1 MISIIYAGNQSGTC
15 YGIFKLLTQKLENK
29 EKYIFNL
36 QLIKEDILILEKGY
50 KHELTDKQN
59 KFINIISQS
68 DTLIFIYPL
77 YWLNMP
83 MLLKGF
89 IDMTFWPNEAFSFKN
104 KQYYK
109 NGLWKDKKAIVIYT
123 IGGSEWFNLL
133 NLNLGYRVLKYPLNL
148 VGISNIKKFYIDQLN
163 RSNKQSVN
171 KKVNSLVEKVM
182 KSI

>member
-1 MISIIYAGNQSGTC
+1 MLWN
-15 YGIFKLLTQKLENK
+15 FKLLTQKLENK

-59 KFINIISQS
+59 KFINIINQS

-89 IDMTFWPNEAFSFKN
+89 IDMTF
-104 KQYYK
+104 
-109 NGLWKDKKAIVIYT
+109 GLMR
-123 IGGSEWFNLL
+123 LL
-133 NLNLGYRVLKYPLNL
+133 VSKIN
-148 VGISNIKKFYIDQLN
+148 NIIKRFME
-163 RSNKQSVN
+163 R
-171 KKVNSLVEKVM
+171 
-182 KSI
+182 

>member
-59 KFINIISQS
+59 KFINIINQS

-89 IDMTFWPNEAFSFKN
+89 IDMTFWPNEAFSFKIN
-104 KQYYK
+104 
-109 NGLWKDKKAIVIYT
+109 
-123 IGGSEWFNLL
+123 
-133 NLNLGYRVLKYPLNL
+133 
-148 VGISNIKKFYIDQLN
+148 NIIKRFME
-163 RSNKQSVN
+163 R
-171 KKVNSLVEKVM
+171 
-182 KSI
+182 